1 MKLTLGYS
9 PCPNDTFI
17 FDALVNKKI
26 DTEGL
31 EFDTVLEDVE
41 TLNKWSFEKKLDIT
55 KLSYPAFFQNLD
67 KYVLLN
73 SGAALGKGVGPIL
86 ISNREQG
93 IMNVEEKTIALPGEN
108 TTANLL
114 FSFAYPDAKNKIFM
128 RFNKIEDFVLM
139 GSSQVSPPAGGGD
152 LEGAAILGVIIHENR
167 FTYQQKGLHKITDL
181 GEYWEEKMKAPIPLG
196 GIAVKRS
203 IDKEISL
210 KIDKLIRKSIE
221 FAFSNYPLITEYV
234 KQYSQEMSED
244 VMRQHIELY
253 VNDFSIDLGN
263 NGKKA
268 IEALYKVA
276 ATQLPISSIQSSS
289 ELLLS

>member
-1 MKLTLGYS
+1 MKLTLGFS

-31 EFDTVLEDVE
+31 EFDVVLEDVE

-55 KLSYPAFFQNLD
+55 KLSYPAFFQNLE

-73 SGAALGKGVGPIL
+73 SGAALGKGVGPLL
-86 ISNREQG
+86 ISKQSIQHSTFNFQQA
-93 IMNVEEKTIALPGEN
+93 KIALPGKN

-114 FSFAYPDAKNKIFM
+114 FSFAYPEAKNKKHMIFSA
-128 RFNKIEDFVLM
+128 IEESVLKE
-139 GSSQVSPPAGGGD
+139 QT
-152 LEGAAILGVIIHENR
+152 ELGVIIHENR
-167 FTYQQKGLHKITDL
+167 FTYQQKGLHKVTDL

-203 IDKEISL
+203 IEKETSL
-210 KIDKLIRKSIE
+210 KIDNLIRKSIE
-221 FAFSNYPLITEYV
+221 FAFSNYPLITDYV
-234 KQYSQEMSED
+234 KQHSQEMSED

-253 VNDFSIDLGN
+253 VNNFSIDLGN
-263 NGKKA
+263 DGKQA
-268 IEALYKVA
+268 IETLYKIA
-276 ATQLPISSIQSSS
+276 ATQLPVSSVQSSS
-289 ELLLS
+289 ELFLS

>member
-1 MKLTLGYS
+1 MKLTLGFS

-26 DTEGL
+26 DTEEL

-41 TLNKWSFEKKLDIT
+41 TLNKWSFEKRLDIT

-73 SGAALGKGVGPIL
+73 SGAALGKGVGPLL
-86 ISNREQG
+86 ISKQSIQHSTFNFQQA
-93 IMNVEEKTIALPGEN
+93 KIALPGKN

-114 FSFAYPDAKNKIFM
+114 FSFAYPEAKNKKHMIFSA
-128 RFNKIEDFVLM
+128 IEESVLNE
-139 GSSQVSPPAGGGD
+139 QT
-152 LEGAAILGVIIHENR
+152 ELGVIIHENR
-167 FTYQQKGLHKITDL
+167 FTYQQKGLHKVTDL

-203 IDKEISL
+203 IEKETSL
-210 KIDKLIRKSIE
+210 KIDRLIRKSIE
-221 FAFSNYPLITEYV
+221 FAFSNYALITDYV
-234 KQYSQEMSED
+234 KQHSQEMSED

-253 VNDFSIDLGN
+253 VNNFSIDLGKD
-263 NGKKA
+263 GKQA
-268 IEALYKVA
+268 IETLYKIA
-276 ATQLPISSIQSSS
+276 AIQLPVSSVQSSS
-289 ELLLS
+289 ELFLS

>member
-1 MKLTLGYS
+1 MKLTLGFS

-31 EFDTVLEDVE
+31 EFDVVLEDVE

-73 SGAALGKGVGPIL
+73 SGAALGKGVGPLL
-86 ISNREQG
+86 ISKQNIQHSTF
-93 IMNVEEKTIALPGEN
+93 NFQQATIALPGKN

-114 FSFAYPDAKNKIFM
+114 FSFAYPEAKNKKHMIFSA
-128 RFNKIEDFVLM
+128 IEESVLNE
-139 GSSQVSPPAGGGD
+139 QT
-152 LEGAAILGVIIHENR
+152 ELGVIIHENR
-167 FTYQQKGLHKITDL
+167 FTYQQKGLHKVTDL

-203 IDKEISL
+203 IEKETSL
-210 KIDKLIRKSIE
+210 KIDRLIRKSIE
-221 FAFSNYPLITEYV
+221 FAFSNYALITDYV
-234 KQYSQEMSED
+234 KQHSQEMSED

-253 VNDFSIDLGN
+253 VNNFSIDLGN
-263 NGKKA
+263 DGRQA
-268 IEALYKVA
+268 IETLYKVA
-276 ATQLPISSIQSSS
+276 ATQLPVSSVQSSS
-289 ELLLS
+289 ELFLS